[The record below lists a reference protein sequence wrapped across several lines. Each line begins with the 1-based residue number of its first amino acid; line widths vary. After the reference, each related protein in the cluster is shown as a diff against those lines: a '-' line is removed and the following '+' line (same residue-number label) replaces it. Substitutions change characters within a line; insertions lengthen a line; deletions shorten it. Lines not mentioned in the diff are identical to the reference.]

1 MNKKGKEKKEKR
13 KAKKGKGIM
22 SMSHEKRKALG
33 RGLDA
38 LLPGRESAVATATP
52 PLAPSAAAHAA
63 AVHPEAMARAVEPG
77 GEAVRE
83 IPVEEIDRNPYQTRT
98 HLDEAALAE
107 LAASIQ
113 SVGVV
118 QPVVVRKIDGGRY
131 QLIAGQRRWAA
142 ARRAGKPTVPAIVR
156 VVSAEQALE
165 MTIIE
170 NLQREDL
177 NPMEQA
183 RAYERLSKEFGLT
196 QEQMAQKTGKDR
208 ASVANYLRLL
218 KLPFEVQVEI
228 ENGPLT
234 LGHAKVLMSLES
246 PELIAKVAKVVVE
259 DALSVRQTEDVVRD
273 ILYPVE
279 KKEQVRYMDPNVREA
294 ERELQRA
301 LGTKVTIKDR
311 KGKGKIIIEYAT
323 LEDFDRVLNA
333 LKK

>member
-1 MNKKGKEKKEKR
+1 
-13 KAKKGKGIM
+13 M
-22 SMSHEKRKALG
+22 SESHEKRKALG
-33 RGLDA
+33 RGLEA
-38 LLPGRESAVATATP
+38 LLPGRGIGQGGTP
-52 PLAPSAAAHAA
+52 TPAAAGTTLAA
-63 AVHPEAMARAVEPG
+63 ATEAGQALP

-83 IPVEEIDRNPYQTRT
+83 IPVEEIERNPYQTRSRM
-98 HLDEAALAE
+98 DEAALAE

-113 SVGVV
+113 SAGVV

-142 ARRAGKPTVPAIVR
+142 AQRAGKQTVPAIVR

-183 RAYERLSKEFGLT
+183 RAYERLAREFGLT

-208 ASVANYLRLL
+208 ASVTNYLRLL

-279 KKEQVRYMDPNVREA
+279 KPEKVRYVDPNVREA

-311 KGKGKIIIEYAT
+311 KGKGKIIIEYAS

>member
-1 MNKKGKEKKEKR
+1 
-13 KAKKGKGIM
+13 
-22 SMSHEKRKALG
+22 MSHEKRKALG
-33 RGLDA
+33 RGLEA
-38 LLPGRESAVATATP
+38 LLPGRGSAAATP
-52 PLAPSAAAHAA
+52 PPTGFATTTPAVAAGTMMPMASEASE
-63 AVHPEAMARAVEPG
+63 AVP

-98 HLDEAALAE
+98 RMDEAALVE

-113 SVGVV
+113 SAGVV
-118 QPVVVRKIDGGRY
+118 QPIVVRKIDGGRY

-142 ARRAGKPTVPAIVR
+142 AQRAGKRTVPAIVR

-183 RAYERLSKEFGLT
+183 RAYERLAKEFALT

-279 KKEQVRYMDPNVREA
+279 KKQQVRYVDPNVREA
-294 ERELQRA
+294 EKELQRA

-311 KGKGKIIIEYAT
+311 KGKGKIIIEYAN
-323 LEDFDRVLNA
+323 LEDFDRVVDA

>member
-1 MNKKGKEKKEKR
+1 
-13 KAKKGKGIM
+13 M

-33 RGLDA
+33 RGLEA
-38 LLPGRESAVATATP
+38 LLPGRGSAQGGTAP
-52 PLAPSAAAHAA
+52 PAGPAAAGAMMPTAAGAGIMTPAA
-63 AVHPEAMARAVEPG
+63 AEAGPALL

-83 IPVEEIDRNPYQTRT
+83 IPVEEIDRNPYQTRSRM
-98 HLDEAALAE
+98 DEAALAE

-113 SVGVV
+113 SVGLV
-118 QPVVVRKIDGGRY
+118 QPIVVRKIDGGRY

-142 ARRAGKPTVPAIVR
+142 AQRAGKRTVPAIVR

-183 RAYERLSKEFGLT
+183 RAYERLAKEFGLT

-218 KLPFEVQVEI
+218 KLPVEVQVEI
-228 ENGPLT
+228 ENGALT

-279 KKEQVRYMDPNVREA
+279 KKQQVRYVDPNVREA

-301 LGTKVTIKDR
+301 LGAKVTIKDR
-311 KGKGKIIIEYAT
+311 KGKGKIIIEYAS
-323 LEDFDRVLNA
+323 LEDFDRVLGK
-333 LKK
+333 LGSRG

>member
-1 MNKKGKEKKEKR
+1 
-13 KAKKGKGIM
+13 M
-22 SMSHEKRKALG
+22 SQEKRKALG

-38 LLPGRESAVATATP
+38 LLPGRGSAVATP
-52 PLAPSAAAHAA
+52 PAPPAAAGTMMATAA
-63 AVHPEAMARAVEPG
+63 EG

-83 IPVEEIDRNPYQTRT
+83 IPVEQIDRNPYQTRT
-98 HLDEAALAE
+98 RMDDAALGE

-142 ARRAGKPTVPAIVR
+142 AQRAGKRTVPAIVR

-218 KLPFEVQVEI
+218 KLPLEVQVEI
-228 ENGPLT
+228 ENGALT

-246 PELIAKVAKVVVE
+246 PELIAKAAKVVVE

-279 KKEQVRYMDPNVREA
+279 KKEQVRYVDPNVREA

-323 LEDFDRVLNA
+323 LEDFDRVVQA

>member
-1 MNKKGKEKKEKR
+1 
-13 KAKKGKGIM
+13 M
-22 SMSHEKRKALG
+22 SQEKRKALG
-33 RGLDA
+33 RGLEA
-38 LLPGRESAVATATP
+38 LLPLRGSAVAP
-52 PLAPSAAAHAA
+52 PPPPTA
-63 AVHPEAMARAVEPG
+63 AVAPAGAMAEAALG

-98 HLDEAALAE
+98 RMDEAALNE

-113 SVGVV
+113 SAGVV
-118 QPVVVRKIDGGRY
+118 QPIVVRKIDGGRY

-142 ARRAGKPTVPAIVR
+142 AQRAGKATVPALVR
-156 VVSAEQALE
+156 QVSAEQALE
-165 MTIIE
+165 MAIIE

-177 NPMEQA
+177 NPVEQA

-196 QEQMAQKTGKDR
+196 QEQMALKTGKDR
-208 ASVANYLRLL
+208 PSIGNYLRLL

-234 LGHAKVLMSLES
+234 LGHAKVLMALES

-279 KKEQVRYMDPNVREA
+279 KKEQVRYVDPNVREA
-294 ERELQRA
+294 EKELQRA
-301 LGTKVTIKDR
+301 LGAKVTIKDR
-311 KGKGKIIIEYAT
+311 KGKGKIIIEYAS
-323 LEDFDRVLNA
+323 LEDFDRVVDA

>member
-1 MNKKGKEKKEKR
+1 M
-13 KAKKGKGIM
+13 I
-22 SMSHEKRKALG
+22 HEKRKALG
-33 RGLDA
+33 RGLEA
-38 LLPGRESAVATATP
+38 LLPGRASAVATPPPTGFATT
-52 PLAPSAAAHAA
+52 AP
-63 AVHPEAMARAVEPG
+63 AVATGTRVAPAVEASEAPR

-83 IPVEEIDRNPYQTRT
+83 IPIEEIERNPYQTRT
-98 HLDEAALAE
+98 RMDEAALAE

-113 SVGVV
+113 SAGVV
-118 QPVVVRKIDGGRY
+118 QPIVVRKIDGGRY

-142 ARRAGKPTVPAIVR
+142 AQRAGKATVPAIGR

-183 RAYERLSKEFGLT
+183 RAYERLAKEFALT

-228 ENGPLT
+228 ENGTLT

-279 KKEQVRYMDPNVREA
+279 KQKPVRYLDPNVREA
-294 ERELQRA
+294 EKELQRA
-301 LGTKVTIKDR
+301 LGTKVTIQDR
-311 KGKGKIIIEYAT
+311 KGKGKIIIEYAN
-323 LEDFDRVLNA
+323 LEDFDRVVDA

>member
-1 MNKKGKEKKEKR
+1 
-13 KAKKGKGIM
+13 M
-22 SMSHEKRKALG
+22 SESHEKRKALG

-38 LLPGRESAVATATP
+38 LLPGRGIPQGGTAAGTHPAGSGGHVPAGGAPVAGIAGTHP
-52 PLAPSAAAHAA
+52 GAAAGQALL
-63 AVHPEAMARAVEPG
+63 

-83 IPVEEIDRNPYQTRT
+83 IPLEQIERNPYQTRT
-98 HLDEAALAE
+98 RLDEAALAE

-118 QPVVVRKIDGGRY
+118 QPVVVRKIDEGRY

-142 ARRAGKPTVPAIVR
+142 AQRAGKATVPALVR

-183 RAYERLSKEFGLT
+183 RAYERLAKEFGLT

-218 KLPFEVQVEI
+218 KLPVEVQVEI

-234 LGHAKVLMSLES
+234 LGHAKVLMALES

-279 KKEQVRYMDPNVREA
+279 KKKPVRYVDPNVAAAA
-294 ERELQRA
+294 EELQRA
-301 LGTKVTIKDR
+301 LGAKVTIKDR
-311 KGKGKIIIEYAT
+311 KGNGKIIIEYSS
-323 LEDFDRVLNA
+323 LEDFDRVVEA

>member
-1 MNKKGKEKKEKR
+1 
-13 KAKKGKGIM
+13 M
-22 SMSHEKRKALG
+22 SQEKRKALG
-33 RGLDA
+33 RGLEA
-38 LLPGRESAVATATP
+38 LLPGRASSVATP
-52 PLAPSAAAHAA
+52 PAPPAS
-63 AVHPEAMARAVEPG
+63 AVHSATAPTAVIVPEG

-83 IPVEEIDRNPYQTRT
+83 IPVEEIERNPYQTRT
-98 HLDEAALAE
+98 RMDEVALAE

-113 SVGVV
+113 SAGMV
-118 QPVVVRKIDGGRY
+118 QPIVVRKIDSGRY

-142 ARRAGKPTVPAIVR
+142 AQRAGKRTVPAIVR

-273 ILYPVE
+273 ILYPLE
-279 KKEQVRYMDPNVREA
+279 KKKQVRYVDPNVAAAA
-294 ERELQRA
+294 EELQRV

-311 KGKGKIIIEYAT
+311 QGKGKIIIEYAT
-323 LEDFDRVLNA
+323 LEDFDRVVDA

>member
-1 MNKKGKEKKEKR
+1 
-13 KAKKGKGIM
+13 M
-22 SMSHEKRKALG
+22 STSHEKRKALG
-33 RGLDA
+33 RGLEA
-38 LLPGRESAVATATP
+38 LLPGRGSMAGRTQEAGDREPEAAGVGTMTP
-52 PLAPSAAAHAA
+52 A
-63 AVHPEAMARAVEPG
+63 AVEAGPAWP

-83 IPVEEIDRNPYQTRT
+83 IPLGEIERNPYQTRARM
-98 HLDEAALAE
+98 DEAALGE

-113 SVGVV
+113 SAGVV
-118 QPVVVRKIDGGRY
+118 QPIVVRKIDGSRY

-142 ARRAGKPTVPAIVR
+142 AQRAGKATVPAIVR

-183 RAYERLSKEFGLT
+183 RAYERLSKEFSLT
-196 QEQMAQKTGKDR
+196 QEQMAHKTGKDR

-279 KKEQVRYMDPNVREA
+279 KQKPVRFVDPNVREA
-294 ERELQRA
+294 EKELQRA

-311 KGKGKIIIEYAT
+311 KGKGKIIIEYAS
-323 LEDFDRVLNA
+323 LEDFDRVVEA

>member
-1 MNKKGKEKKEKR
+1 
-13 KAKKGKGIM
+13 M
-22 SMSHEKRKALG
+22 SQEKRKALG
-33 RGLDA
+33 RGLEA
-38 LLPGRESAVATATP
+38 LLPGRGSAQGQGAGGRGQEAG
-52 PLAPSAAAHAA
+52 AAAAGGGAA
-63 AVHPEAMARAVEPG
+63 GIHPGAAGVHLPAPAGVMAEAALG
-77 GEAVRE
+77 GDLVRE

-98 HLDEAALAE
+98 RMDEGALEE
-107 LAASIQ
+107 LAASIR
-113 SVGVV
+113 SAGVV
-118 QPVVVRKIDGGRY
+118 QPIVVRKIDNGRY

-142 ARRAGKPTVPAIVR
+142 AQRAGKRTVPAIVR

-183 RAYERLSKEFGLT
+183 RAYERLAKEFGLT
-196 QEQMAQKTGKDR
+196 QEQMATKTGKDR
-208 ASVANYLRLL
+208 PSIGNYLRLL
-218 KLPFEVQVEI
+218 KLPFEVQAEI
-228 ENGPLT
+228 ENGPLSF
-234 LGHAKVLMSLES
+234 GHAKVLMALES

-279 KKEQVRYMDPNVREA
+279 KREQVRYVDPNVREA
-294 ERELQRA
+294 EKELQRA

-323 LEDFDRVLNA
+323 LEDFDRVVEA

>member
-1 MNKKGKEKKEKR
+1 
-13 KAKKGKGIM
+13 M
-22 SMSHEKRKALG
+22 SQEKRKALG
-33 RGLDA
+33 RGLEA
-38 LLPGRESAVATATP
+38 LLPGREIPHSGSAAPAPAVAPVVA
-52 PLAPSAAAHAA
+52 
-63 AVHPEAMARAVEPG
+63 PEAAG
-77 GEAVRE
+77 GEAVRAGAVHE
-83 IPVEEIDRNPYQTRT
+83 IPVGEIERNPYQTRAR
-98 HLDEAALAE
+98 LDEAALAE

-113 SVGVV
+113 SVGVM
-118 QPVVVRKIDGGRY
+118 QPIVVRKIDSGRY
-131 QLIAGQRRWAA
+131 QLIAGHRRWAA
-142 ARRAGKPTVPAIVR
+142 AQRAGKGTVPAIVR

-208 ASVANYLRLL
+208 ASVANYMRLL
-218 KLPFEVQVEI
+218 KLPFEVQAEI
-228 ENGPLT
+228 ENGSLT

-279 KKEQVRYMDPNVREA
+279 KQKPVRYVDPNVREA
-294 ERELQRA
+294 EKELQRA

-323 LEDFDRVLNA
+323 LEDFDRVVDA

>member
-1 MNKKGKEKKEKR
+1 
-13 KAKKGKGIM
+13 M

-33 RGLDA
+33 RGLEA
-38 LLPGRESAVATATP
+38 LLPGRGSAGAGMPAVH
-52 PLAPSAAAHAA
+52 PSAAATHPPGTGVGDPGHAPA
-63 AVHPEAMARAVEPG
+63 AGPAAGFPQSGAGAEG

-83 IPVEEIDRNPYQTRT
+83 IPVEEIERNPYQTRT
-98 HLDEAALAE
+98 RMDEAALAE

-113 SVGVV
+113 SAGVV

-142 ARRAGKPTVPAIVR
+142 AQRAGKPTVPAIVR

-183 RAYERLSKEFGLT
+183 RAYERLAKEFGLT

-208 ASVANYLRLL
+208 ASVTNYLRLL

-279 KKEQVRYMDPNVREA
+279 KQKPVRYVDPNVREA

-301 LGTKVTIKDR
+301 LGTKVTIQDR

-323 LEDFDRVLNA
+323 LEDFDRVVDA

>member
-1 MNKKGKEKKEKR
+1 
-13 KAKKGKGIM
+13 
-22 SMSHEKRKALG
+22 MSHEKRKALG
-33 RGLDA
+33 RGLEA
-38 LLPGRESAVATATP
+38 LLPGRGIPQGGAPAVPHPAGPGAAAGTMTPTATA
-52 PLAPSAAAHAA
+52 A
-63 AVHPEAMARAVEPG
+63 EAGQALL

-98 HLDEAALAE
+98 RMDDVALAE

-118 QPVVVRKIDGGRY
+118 QPIVVRKIDGGRY

-142 ARRAGKPTVPAIVR
+142 AERAGKQTVPAIVR

-183 RAYERLSKEFGLT
+183 RAYERLAKEFGLT

-218 KLPFEVQVEI
+218 KLPLEVQAEI

-279 KKEQVRYMDPNVREA
+279 KQKPVRYVDPNVSA
-294 ERELQRA
+294 AADELQRA

-311 KGKGKIIIEYAT
+311 KGKGKIIIEYAN

>member
-1 MNKKGKEKKEKR
+1 M
-13 KAKKGKGIM
+13 I
-22 SMSHEKRKALG
+22 HEKRKALG

-38 LLPGRESAVATATP
+38 LLPARAMPQGGTP
-52 PLAPSAAAHAA
+52 AGTPAAGA
-63 AVHPEAMARAVEPG
+63 AVHPEAAVAGAEG
-77 GEAVRE
+77 GEAVRGEAVRE
-83 IPVEEIDRNPYQTRT
+83 IPVEEIERNPYQTRT
-98 HLDEAALAE
+98 RMDEAALAE
-107 LAASIQ
+107 LAVSIQ

-142 ARRAGKPTVPAIVR
+142 AQRAGKRTVPALVR

-183 RAYERLSKEFGLT
+183 RAYERLAKEFGLT

-279 KKEQVRYMDPNVREA
+279 KQKPVRYVDPNVREA

-301 LGTKVTIKDR
+301 LGAKVTIKDR
-311 KGKGKIIIEYAT
+311 KGKGKIIIEYAN

>member
-1 MNKKGKEKKEKR
+1 
-13 KAKKGKGIM
+13 M
-22 SMSHEKRKALG
+22 SMSDGKRKALG
-33 RGLDA
+33 RGLEA
-38 LLPGRESAVATATP
+38 LLPGRRPETGGGQEAGSRGPAAGIPPGEPAHAVSAGTMAAVAVEAG
-52 PLAPSAAAHAA
+52 A
-63 AVHPEAMARAVEPG
+63 AVT

-83 IPVEEIDRNPYQTRT
+83 IPVGEIERNPYQTRT
-98 HLDEAALAE
+98 RMDEAALAE
-107 LAASIQ
+107 LAVSIQ
-113 SVGVV
+113 SAGVV
-118 QPVVVRKIDGGRY
+118 QPIVVRKIDGGRY
-131 QLIAGQRRWAA
+131 QLIAGHRRWAA
-142 ARRAGKPTVPAIVR
+142 AQRAGKATVPAIVR

-183 RAYERLSKEFGLT
+183 RAYERLAREFSLT

-218 KLPFEVQVEI
+218 KLPFEVQAEI
-228 ENGPLT
+228 ESGPLT

-279 KKEQVRYMDPNVREA
+279 KQKQPRYVDPNVREA
-294 ERELQRA
+294 EKELQRA
-301 LGTKVTIKDR
+301 LGAKVTIKDR
-311 KGKGKIIIEYAT
+311 KGKGKIIIEYAS
-323 LEDFDRVLNA
+323 LEDFDRVVEA

>member
-1 MNKKGKEKKEKR
+1 MTPTAAEAGQ
-13 KAKKGKGIM
+13 
-22 SMSHEKRKALG
+22 
-33 RGLDA
+33 A
-38 LLPGRESAVATATP
+38 LL
-52 PLAPSAAAHAA
+52 
-63 AVHPEAMARAVEPG
+63 

-83 IPVEEIDRNPYQTRT
+83 IPVEEIDRNPYQTRARM
-98 HLDEAALAE
+98 DDAALNE

-142 ARRAGKPTVPAIVR
+142 AQRAGKRTVPAIVR

-228 ENGPLT
+228 ENGALT

-279 KKEQVRYMDPNVREA
+279 KKEQVRYVDPNVREA

-323 LEDFDRVLNA
+323 LEDFDRVVQA

>member
-1 MNKKGKEKKEKR
+1 MQRKEKKEKGKR
-13 KAKKGKGIM
+13 KKGKGIM
-22 SMSHEKRKALG
+22 SESHEKRKALG

-38 LLPGRESAVATATP
+38 LLPGRGSAVATP
-52 PLAPSAAAHAA
+52 PAPA
-63 AVHPEAMARAVEPG
+63 AVHAVAVHAEATVPHGQALP

-83 IPVEEIDRNPYQTRT
+83 IPLEEIERNPYQTRSRM
-98 HLDEAALAE
+98 DEAALGE

-118 QPVVVRKIDGGRY
+118 QPVVVRKIDSGRY

-142 ARRAGKPTVPAIVR
+142 AQRAGKQTVPAIVR

-183 RAYERLSKEFGLT
+183 RAYERLAKEFGLT

-218 KLPFEVQVEI
+218 KLPLEVQAEI
-228 ENGPLT
+228 ETGALS

-246 PELIAKVAKVVVE
+246 PELIAKVARVVVE

-279 KKEQVRYMDPNVREA
+279 KKEQVRYVDPNVREA
-294 ERELQRA
+294 EKELQRA

-311 KGKGKIIIEYAT
+311 KGKGKIIIEYAN
-323 LEDFDRVLNA
+323 LEDFDRVVQA

>member
-1 MNKKGKEKKEKR
+1 
-13 KAKKGKGIM
+13 M
-22 SMSHEKRKALG
+22 SMSDGKRKALG
-33 RGLDA
+33 RGLEA
-38 LLPGRESAVATATP
+38 LLPGRGSAQGGTP
-52 PLAPSAAAHAA
+52 APVHPSAAASHPAGAPGHAPGA
-63 AVHPEAMARAVEPG
+63 AVATGTMTPEAGEAAR

-83 IPVEEIDRNPYQTRT
+83 IPIEEIERNPYQTRT
-98 HLDEAALAE
+98 RMDEAALAE

-113 SVGVV
+113 SAGVV
-118 QPVVVRKIDGGRY
+118 QPIVVRKIDGGRY

-142 ARRAGKPTVPAIVR
+142 AQRAGKLTVPAIVR

-183 RAYERLSKEFGLT
+183 RAYERLAKEFALT

-228 ENGPLT
+228 ENGALT

-279 KKEQVRYMDPNVREA
+279 KQKPVRYVDPNVREA
-294 ERELQRA
+294 EKELQRA

-311 KGKGKIIIEYAT
+311 KGKGKIIIEYAN
-323 LEDFDRVLNA
+323 LEDFDRVVDT

>member
-1 MNKKGKEKKEKR
+1 MTPTAAEAGQ
-13 KAKKGKGIM
+13 
-22 SMSHEKRKALG
+22 AL
-33 RGLDA
+33 
-38 LLPGRESAVATATP
+38 P
-52 PLAPSAAAHAA
+52 
-63 AVHPEAMARAVEPG
+63 

-98 HLDEAALAE
+98 RLDDAALAE

-142 ARRAGKPTVPAIVR
+142 AQRAGKRTVPAIVR

-196 QEQMAQKTGKDR
+196 QEQMAQRTGKDR

-279 KKEQVRYMDPNVREA
+279 KKEQVRYVDPNVREA

-311 KGKGKIIIEYAT
+311 KGKGKIIIEYAN
-323 LEDFDRVLNA
+323 LEDFDRVVQA

>member
-1 MNKKGKEKKEKR
+1 
-13 KAKKGKGIM
+13 M

-33 RGLDA
+33 RGLEA
-38 LLPGRESAVATATP
+38 LLPSRPAGPQGGTAP
-52 PLAPSAAAHAA
+52 PGYPSAGANLLAGTAAPAA
-63 AVHPEAMARAVEPG
+63 IPPGGMANPVAAEASEAVR

-83 IPVEEIDRNPYQTRT
+83 IPLEEIERNPYQTRT
-98 HLDEAALAE
+98 RMDEAALAG

-113 SVGVV
+113 SAGVV
-118 QPVVVRKIDGGRY
+118 QPIVVRKIDGGRY

-142 ARRAGKPTVPAIVR
+142 AQRAGKRTVPAIVR

-183 RAYERLSKEFGLT
+183 RAYERLAKEFALT

-218 KLPFEVQVEI
+218 KLPFEVQAEI
-228 ENGPLT
+228 ENGTLT

-279 KKEQVRYMDPNVREA
+279 KKQQVRYVDPNVREA
-294 ERELQRA
+294 EKELQRA

-323 LEDFDRVLNA
+323 LEDFDRVVDA

>member
-1 MNKKGKEKKEKR
+1 
-13 KAKKGKGIM
+13 M

-38 LLPGRESAVATATP
+38 LLPGRGSAP
-52 PLAPSAAAHAA
+52 PGPAHVPAAIPPGGTA
-63 AVHPEAMARAVEPG
+63 AVHPAPAVEAGPALL

-98 HLDEAALAE
+98 HMDEVALAE

-113 SVGVV
+113 SAGVV
-118 QPVVVRKIDGGRY
+118 QPIVVRKIDGGRY

-142 ARRAGKPTVPAIVR
+142 AQRAGKRTVPAIVR

-196 QEQMAQKTGKDR
+196 QEQMAHKTGKDR

-279 KKEQVRYMDPNVREA
+279 KKRQVRYVDPNVAAAA
-294 ERELQRA
+294 EELQRA
-301 LGTKVTIKDR
+301 LGAKVTIQDR

-323 LEDFDRVLNA
+323 LEDFDRVVDA

>member
-1 MNKKGKEKKEKR
+1 
-13 KAKKGKGIM
+13 M

-33 RGLDA
+33 RGLEA
-38 LLPGRESAVATATP
+38 LLPSRGSAMAPPPVHPAPAADPVGASGYAPATAPVGMAQSGT
-52 PLAPSAAAHAA
+52 AEAGE
-63 AVHPEAMARAVEPG
+63 AVR

-83 IPVEEIDRNPYQTRT
+83 IPVEEIERNPYQTRARM
-98 HLDEAALAE
+98 DEAALAE

-113 SVGVV
+113 SAGVV
-118 QPVVVRKIDGGRY
+118 QPIVVRKIEGGRY

-142 ARRAGKPTVPAIVR
+142 AQRAGKATVPALVKQ
-156 VVSAEQALE
+156 VSAEQALE

-177 NPMEQA
+177 NPMEQG
-183 RAYERLSKEFGLT
+183 RAYERLAKEFGLT

-208 ASVANYLRLL
+208 ASVTNYLRLL
-218 KLPFEVQVEI
+218 KLPLEVQAEI
-228 ENGPLT
+228 ENGALT

-279 KKEQVRYMDPNVREA
+279 KQKPVRYVDPNVREA

-301 LGTKVTIKDR
+301 LGTKVTIQDR

-323 LEDFDRVLNA
+323 LEDFDRVVDA

>member
-1 MNKKGKEKKEKR
+1 MAHPAG
-13 KAKKGKGIM
+13 AVGTM
-22 SMSHEKRKALG
+22 T
-33 RGLDA
+33 
-38 LLPGRESAVATATP
+38 PGAAEASEAV
-52 PLAPSAAAHAA
+52 L
-63 AVHPEAMARAVEPG
+63 

-83 IPVEEIDRNPYQTRT
+83 IPLEEIERNPYQTRT
-98 HLDEAALAE
+98 RMDEAALAE

-113 SVGVV
+113 SAGVV
-118 QPVVVRKIDGGRY
+118 QPIVVRKIDGGRY

-142 ARRAGKPTVPAIVR
+142 AQRAGKRTVPAIVR
-156 VVSAEQALE
+156 VVSAQQALE

-183 RAYERLSKEFGLT
+183 RAYERLAKEFALT

-279 KKEQVRYMDPNVREA
+279 KKQQVRYVDPNVREA
-294 ERELQRA
+294 EKELQRA
-301 LGTKVTIKDR
+301 LGTKVTIRDR

-323 LEDFDRVLNA
+323 LEDFDRVVDA

>member
-1 MNKKGKEKKEKR
+1 MT
-13 KAKKGKGIM
+13 
-22 SMSHEKRKALG
+22 
-33 RGLDA
+33 
-38 LLPGRESAVATATP
+38 PGAAEASEAV
-52 PLAPSAAAHAA
+52 L
-63 AVHPEAMARAVEPG
+63 

-83 IPVEEIDRNPYQTRT
+83 IPLEEIERNPYQTRT
-98 HLDEAALAE
+98 RMDEAALAE

-113 SVGVV
+113 SAGVV
-118 QPVVVRKIDGGRY
+118 QPIVVRKIDGGRY

-142 ARRAGKPTVPAIVR
+142 AQRAGKRTVPAIVR

-183 RAYERLSKEFGLT
+183 RAYERLAKEFALT

-279 KKEQVRYMDPNVREA
+279 KKQQVRYVDPNVREA
-294 ERELQRA
+294 EKELQRA
-301 LGTKVTIKDR
+301 LGTKVTIRDR

-323 LEDFDRVLNA
+323 LEDFDRVVDA